1 MWYNQNTMQRI
12 TKCNLCFIFPL
23 LIYFFIC
30 TLDLVVHIMERIR
43 TNLDVCTKCEKC
55 KEINVNRYLV
65 FWFLLEIDL
74 FNSLLIMVDE
84 NSVGTQVIQRGCIL
98 HTFAT
103 IAN

>member
-55 KEINVNRYLV
+55 KEIHVNRYLV

-84 NSVGTQVIQRGCIL
+84 NSVGTQVIQCGCIL